1 MKKRRRLLVVDG
13 MNLIFRAYY
22 ALISRPLRT
31 TDGRNTSAIFGFA
44 RMLLK
49 ALADYAPTH
58 VAVALEGAGL
68 SFREK
73 LYPEYKATRKV
84 PPDDLV
90 AQIEPVKKLARLLG
104 LAVVEK
110 EGMEADDVVAT
121 LARGRAGDFDEVFI
135 LSGDKD
141 LMPLVGRGVKML
153 APKTG
158 VSDVEELDAAAVEAK
173 MGVPPA
179 AVPDLLA
186 LEGDSVDN
194 VPGVAGVGE
203 KTARALLAKFGSLD
217 KIFQHLD
224 EVEPARARAALEKG
238 RASAELSRKLVTLKD
253 DLALGLDAA
262 ALKPAARDE
271 KALRSFFKE
280 YELKTLAEEL
290 ALGAPPPDELTAEL
304 VSEEELAPTAAAPG
318 DRWLGL
324 EAVFRGSEFAGVA
337 LAAGGARA
345 TYVEGLPAA
354 VEPKLRKVYEETALP
369 LAGHDTKRLIHLLGP
384 DVKFDGDTML
394 AAYLLNPER
403 VNYRLADLAYEYL
416 KVQLPAEAAEG
427 ELAFDEGARDAAG
440 ARAQAVARLAELTAR
455 LVDQQGMGELY
466 RDLEVP
472 LAPVLASLEE
482 RGVKIDRPHFARLA
496 RTFEKHLKE
505 AEAELYKLAGGE
517 FNPNSPIQLREI
529 LFDRLGLKAKRKT
542 KTGYST
548 AADVL
553 ETLAEEHPLPA
564 KVLAYRELAKLKN
577 TYVDVLPTL
586 ADKDGRVHTTFNQAA
601 TATGR
606 LSSTDP
612 NLQNI
617 PIRTDLGGEIR
628 KGFVP
633 GDGLVFLSADYAQ
646 VELRI
651 LAHVADD
658 PGLQA
663 AFAAGKDIHA
673 ATASELFDVPF
684 NKVNREQRTLA
695 KAINFGLAYKMGPRR
710 LARETGLPVKDA
722 EAYIE
727 KYFSRYPGVRRF
739 IDEQIERARREGYVH
754 TVLGRRRYLPDVASD
769 DNRARAAAERVA
781 VNMPIQGSAADILK
795 LAMVALERRLRAE
808 KLKAWMLL
816 TIHDELLFEVS
827 PGAVGELKAL
837 VKEDMAGVLKL
848 KVPLEVHVGVGNNW
862 LEAHG

>member
-1 MKKRRRLLVVDG
+1 MKKRRLLVVDT
-13 MNLIFRAYY
+13 MNLVFRAYY

-31 TDGRNTSAIFGFA
+31 TDGRNTSAVFGFA

-49 ALADYAPTH
+49 ALAEYQPTH
-58 VAVALEGAGL
+58 VAVALEGGGP
-68 SFREK
+68 SFREEI
-73 LYPEYKATRKV
+73 YPEYKATRKT

-90 AQIEPVKKLARLLG
+90 AQIEPIKEFARLLG

-121 LARGRAGDFDEVFI
+121 LARGGAGRFDEVLI

-141 LMPLVGRGVKML
+141 LMALVGGGVKLL

-158 VSDVEELDAAAVEAK
+158 VSDVDEMDAAAVEAK

-194 VPGVAGVGE
+194 VPGVPGIGE
-203 KTARALLAKFGSLD
+203 KTARALLERYGSLD
-217 KIFQHLD
+217 AVFEHVD
-224 EVEPARARAALEKG
+224 EVEPKRARTALEKG
-238 RASAELSRKLVTLKD
+238 RASAELSRTLVALKD

-262 ALKPAARDE
+262 ALEPRARDE
-271 KALRSFFKE
+271 EALRSFLKE
-280 YELKTLAEEL
+280 HELKTLAEEMDV
-290 ALGAPPPDELTAEL
+290 GAAPADELKPDL
-304 VSEEELAPTAAAPG
+304 VSAEELAPTAPESG
-318 DRWLGL
+318 DEWLGL
-324 EAVFRGSEFAGVA
+324 EAVVRGGEFAGAA
-337 LAAGGARA
+337 LAAGPERVTLLDGSPADVAR
-345 TYVEGLPAA
+345 
-354 VEPKLRKVYEETALP
+354 KLEKIYGESELP
-369 LAGHDTKRLIHLLGP
+369 LAAHDTKRLIHMLGS

-416 KVQLPAEAAEG
+416 KVHLPAEEAEG
-427 ELAFDEGARDAAG
+427 ELAFGEGAAEDAA
-440 ARAQAVARLAELTAR
+440 ARAQAVARLAEVTAR
-455 LVDQQGMGELY
+455 LVEQQDMGELY

-472 LAPVLASLEE
+472 LAPVLAALEE
-482 RGVKIDRPHFARLA
+482 RGVKIDRPRFAKLA
-496 RTFEKHLKE
+496 RSFEKHLKK
-505 AEAELYKLAGGE
+505 AEGELYELAGGE
-517 FNPNSPIQLREI
+517 FNPNSPKQLREI
-529 LFDRLGLKAKRKT
+529 LFDKLGLKPKRKT

-553 ETLAEEHPLPA
+553 ESLADEHPLPA
-564 KVLAYRELAKLKN
+564 GILAYRELAKLKN

-586 ADKDGRVHTTFNQAA
+586 ADKNGRVHTTFNQAA

-617 PIRTDLGGEIR
+617 PIRTDLGAEIR
-628 KGFVP
+628 KGFIP

-658 PGLQA
+658 PGLQQ
-663 AFAAGKDIHA
+663 AFAEGKDIHA

-684 NKVNREQRTLA
+684 DRVNREQRTLA

-710 LARETGLPVKDA
+710 LAREAGLSIKEA

-727 KYFSRYPGVRRF
+727 KYFTRYPGVRRF
-739 IDEQIERARREGYVH
+739 IDEEIERAQREGYVH
-754 TVLGRRRYLPDVASD
+754 TVLGRRRYLPDIASE

-795 LAMVALERRLRAE
+795 LAMVAVARRLRGE
-808 KLKAWMLL
+808 GLQAWMLL
-816 TIHDELLFEVS
+816 TIHDELLFEASAGDV
-827 PGAVGELKAL
+827 AALEEL
-837 VKEDMAGVLKL
+837 VKEEMVGVLNL
-848 KVPLEVHVGVGNNW
+848 KVPLEVHVGIGYNW

>member
-1 MKKRRRLLVVDG
+1 MKKRRLLVVDA

-31 TDGRNTSAIFGFA
+31 TDGRNTSAVFGFA

-49 ALADYAPTH
+49 ALNEYRPTH
-58 VAVALEGAGL
+58 VAVALEGGGP

-73 LYPEYKATRKV
+73 IYPEYKATRKV

-90 AQIEPVKKLARLLG
+90 AQIEPVKEFARLLG
-104 LAVVEK
+104 LAVLEK
-110 EGMEADDVVAT
+110 KGMEADDVVAT
-121 LARGRAGDFDEVFI
+121 LARGGAGRFDEVLI

-141 LMPLVGRGVKML
+141 LMALVGGAVKVL

-158 VSDVEELDAAAVEAK
+158 VSDVEEMDAAAVEAK

-194 VPGVAGVGE
+194 VPGVPGIGE
-203 KTARALLAKFGSLD
+203 KTARALLEKFGSLD
-217 KIFQHLD
+217 AVFAHLD
-224 EVEPARARAALEKG
+224 DVEPKRARTALEKG
-238 RASAELSRKLVTLKD
+238 RASAELSRRLVALQSDLK
-253 DLALGLDAA
+253 LGLDAG
-262 ALKPAARDE
+262 ALKPAARDDE
-271 KALRSFFKE
+271 GLRTFLKE
-280 YELKTLAEEL
+280 FELKTLAEEMDV
-290 ALGAPPPDELTAEL
+290 GAAPADELRPDL
-304 VSEEELAPTAAAPG
+304 VAAEELAPAGRESG
-318 DRWLGL
+318 DEWLGL
-324 EAVFRGSEFAGVA
+324 EIAARDGELAAAA
-337 LAAGGARA
+337 LAAGAERVTRLEGSAA
-345 TYVEGLPAA
+345 EVAAQVE
-354 VEPKLRKVYEETALP
+354 EIYQRSELP
-369 LAGHDTKRLIHLLGP
+369 LAGHDTKRLVHLLGP
-384 DVKFDGDTML
+384 EVKFDGDTML

-416 KVQLPAEAAEG
+416 KVHLPAEEAEG
-427 ELAFDEGARDAAG
+427 ELTFGEGAAEEAA
-440 ARAQAVARLAELTAR
+440 ARAQAVARLAEMTAR
-455 LVDQQGMGELY
+455 LLEHQDMGELY
-466 RDLEVP
+466 RELEVP
-472 LAPVLASLEE
+472 LAPVLAALEE
-482 RGVKIDRPHFARLA
+482 RGVKIDRPHFAKLA
-496 RTFEKHLKE
+496 RSFEKHLKK
-505 AEAELYKLAGGE
+505 AEAELYELAGGE

-529 LFDRLGLKAKRKT
+529 LFDRLGLKPARKT

-553 ETLAEEHPLPA
+553 ETLADEHPLPA
-564 KVLAYRELAKLKN
+564 KILAYRELAKLKN

-586 ADKDGRVHTTFNQAA
+586 ADENGRVHTTFNQVA
-601 TATGR
+601 TSTGR

-617 PIRTDLGGEIR
+617 PIRTDLGAEIR
-628 KGFVP
+628 KGFIP

-658 PGLQA
+658 PGLQR
-663 AFAAGKDIHA
+663 AFAEGKDIHA
-673 ATASELFDVPF
+673 ATASELFDVAF
-684 NKVNREQRTLA
+684 DGVSREQRTLA

-710 LARETGLPVKDA
+710 LARETGLSVKEA

-727 KYFSRYPGVRRF
+727 KYFARYPGVRRF
-739 IDEQIERARREGYVH
+739 IDEQIERAHREGYVH
-754 TVLGRRRYLPDVASD
+754 TVLGRRRYLPDVASE

-795 LAMVALERRLRAE
+795 LAMVAVARRLRGA
-808 KLKAWMLL
+808 KLEAWMLL

-827 PGAVGELKAL
+827 PGEAAALEEL
-837 VKEDMAGVLKL
+837 VREEMVGVLNL
-848 KVPLEVHVGVGNNW
+848 KVPLEVRVGLGENW

>member
-1 MKKRRRLLVVDG
+1 MVPKRRLLVVDA

-31 TDGRNTSAIFGFA
+31 TDGRNTSAVFGFA

-49 ALADYAPTH
+49 ALNEYRPTH
-58 VAVALEGAGL
+58 VAVALEGGGP
-68 SFREK
+68 SFREEI
-73 LYPEYKATRKV
+73 YPEYKATRKL

-90 AQIEPVKKLARLLG
+90 AQIEPVKVFARLLG
-104 LAVVEK
+104 LAVLEK
-110 EGMEADDVVAT
+110 KGMEADDVVAT
-121 LARGRAGDFDEVFI
+121 LARGGAGRFDEVLI

-141 LMPLVGRGVKML
+141 LMALVGGAVRVL

-158 VSDVEELDAAAVEAK
+158 VSDVEEMDAAAVEVK

-194 VPGVAGVGE
+194 VPGVPGIGE
-203 KTARALLAKFGSLD
+203 KTARALLAKFGSF
-217 KIFQHLD
+217 KGVFGHLD
-224 EVEPARARAALEKG
+224 DVEPKRARTALEKG
-238 RASAELSRKLVTLKD
+238 RASAELSRRLVALKS
-253 DLALGLDAA
+253 DLELGVDAA
-262 ALKPAARDE
+262 ALKPAPRDE
-271 KALRSFFKE
+271 EALRAFLKE
-280 YELKTLAEEL
+280 YELKALAEEMDVGVAPADELKPDLVAAEEL
-290 ALGAPPPDELTAEL
+290 APAGRESGDE
-304 VSEEELAPTAAAPG
+304 
-318 DRWLGL
+318 WLGL
-324 EAVFRGSEFAGVA
+324 EAGAGDGEVAAA
-337 LAAGGARA
+337 LAAGPERVTPLDGSRA
-345 TYVEGLPAA
+345 EVAA
-354 VEPKLRKVYEETALP
+354 QIGEVYQRSELP
-369 LAGHDTKRLIHLLGP
+369 LAGHDTKRLVRLLGP
-384 DVKFDGDTML
+384 EVKFDGDTML

-416 KVQLPAEAAEG
+416 KVHLPAEEGEG
-427 ELAFDEGARDAAG
+427 ELAFGEGAEGEMA

-455 LVDQQGMGELY
+455 LLTQQDMGELY

-472 LAPVLASLEE
+472 LAPVLAALEE
-482 RGVKIDRPHFARLA
+482 RGVKIDRPHFAKLA
-496 RTFEKHLKE
+496 RSFEKHLKK
-505 AEAELYKLAGGE
+505 AEAELYELAGGE

-529 LFDRLGLKAKRKT
+529 LFDRLGLKPKRKT

-553 ETLAEEHPLPA
+553 ETLADEHPLPA
-564 KVLAYRELAKLKN
+564 KILAYRELAKLKN

-586 ADKDGRVHTTFNQAA
+586 ADENGRVHTTFNQVA
-601 TATGR
+601 TSTGR

-617 PIRTDLGGEIR
+617 PIRTDLGAEIR
-628 KGFVP
+628 KGFIP
-633 GDGLVFLSADYAQ
+633 GEGLVFLSADYAQ

-658 PGLQA
+658 PGLQQ
-663 AFAAGKDIHA
+663 AFAEGKDIHA

-684 NKVNREQRTLA
+684 DGVSREQRTLA

-710 LARETGLPVKDA
+710 LARETGLSVKEA

-727 KYFSRYPGVRRF
+727 KYFARYPGVRRF
-739 IDEQIERARREGYVH
+739 IDEQIERAHREGYVH
-754 TVLGRRRYLPDVASD
+754 TVLGRRRYLPDVASE

-795 LAMVALERRLRAE
+795 LAMVAVARRLRDE
-808 KLKAWMLL
+808 TLEAWMLL
-816 TIHDELLFEVS
+816 TIHDELLFEVA
-827 PGAVGELKAL
+827 PPDVDKLKEIAR
-837 VKEDMAGVLKL
+837 EEMTGVLDL
-848 KVPLEVHVGVGNNW
+848 KVPLEVHVGVGANW